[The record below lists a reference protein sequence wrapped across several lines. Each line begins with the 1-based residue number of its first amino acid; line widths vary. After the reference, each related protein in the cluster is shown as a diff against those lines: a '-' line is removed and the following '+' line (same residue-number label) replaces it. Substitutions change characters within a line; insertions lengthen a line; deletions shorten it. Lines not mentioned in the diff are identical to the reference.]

1 MNATAGVMR
10 VFSDTPAK
18 TSLSS
23 LAVRYLGFD
32 EAEEKVGRSKVI
44 TRVIQ
49 LQKLRAGQERTGWR
63 PSDGEPASSL
73 SCFLFTRMFND
84 LDSGKK
90 KKKGCVGGTCVDS
103 CAKCH

>member
-1 MNATAGVMR
+1 MR
-10 VFSDTPAK
+10 VLPTRLLKLA
-18 TSLSS
+18 TSASS

-90 KKKGCVGGTCVDS
+90 EERLCRRHLC
-103 CAKCH
+103 